1 MNQNKLNLLLVDD
14 EETFVKVLALH
25 LKDNYGYCTTIAF
38 SGREAIKAIEESRTG
53 YDVILLDYKMPE
65 MNGLNV
71 LQWML
76 EQKNQTPVV
85 MLTGAGSEEVAV
97 EALKL
102 GAYDYIRKE
111 QIDIEHIDIV
121 IRGTH
126 ERHLYRVAE
135 IIEQERLKEN
145 DLNAYASDLVRL
157 IVNAVTPKLNGSL
170 SQLAADVERG
180 SKGMAKKLRKADR
193 EEFTELMHDIEEQV
207 RTFETVTK
215 GMLRLF
221 ELLYAHHSE
230 IPDIENIKHWFHKE
244 LKIAQN

>member
-53 YDVILLDYKMPE
+53 FDVILLDYKMPE

-102 GAYDYIRKE
+102 GAYDY
-111 QIDIEHIDIV
+111 
-121 IRGTH
+121 GTS
-126 ERHLYRVAE
+126 VA
-135 IIEQERLKEN
+135 
-145 DLNAYASDLVRL
+145 
-157 IVNAVTPKLNGSL
+157 G
-170 SQLAADVERG
+170 
-180 SKGMAKKLRKADR
+180 
-193 EEFTELMHDIEEQV
+193 
-207 RTFETVTK
+207 
-215 GMLRLF
+215 
-221 ELLYAHHSE
+221 
-230 IPDIENIKHWFHKE
+230 
-244 LKIAQN
+244 